1 MNSQSILANY
11 IIVLGTT
18 YSGSQAVF
26 GYLSGR
32 GDLND
37 PLKGTE
43 YQLPQ
48 MPNGLMTLEAIS
60 KSAFHPPA
68 ADYVLTQFEK
78 ITKKLSRSGRFWKY
92 GKDYAFKLPSYNLV
106 IKQFINDICAA
117 KLPMRLHWHRS
128 MQSQSAIIYFISKLK
143 NYLGFIGVDA
153 VPNTRLLVSQDDF
166 IIAAQQMH
174 RKLFQIDSYKSP
186 VLLNQAGSGWNPIES
201 TKYFLNRKIVLV
213 TRDPRDQFAELKHF
227 KMVTCVDGFIDWYKE
242 MQRHLKQMKNPII
255 LRLRFEDFVNKNEK
269 MVDLLCDHV
278 SLASNNLSSYEANLS
293 KKNIGKYQK
302 ILSQKEI
309 NIIERSLSEYIYFK

>member
-1 MNSQSILANY
+1 
-11 IIVLGTT
+11 
-18 YSGSQAVF
+18 
-26 GYLSGR
+26 
-32 GDLND
+32 
-37 PLKGTE
+37 
-43 YQLPQ
+43 

-60 KSAFHPPA
+60 KSAFHPPT

-227 KMVTCVDGFIDWYKE
+227 KQATSVDGFIDWYKE
-242 MQRHLKQMKNPII
+242 MQRHLRQFNNPII
-255 LRLRFEDFVNKNEK
+255 LRLRFEDFVNEYEEI
-269 MVDLLCDHV
+269 VDVLCNHLSLNSKIV
-278 SLASNNLSSYEANLS
+278 SNFEPNRS
-293 KKNIGKYQK
+293 KKNIGKYKK
-302 ILSQKEI
+302 ILSQQEVDV
-309 NIIERSLSEYIYFK
+309 IERSLSEYIYIK

>member
-60 KSAFHPPA
+60 KSAFHPPT

-78 ITKKLSRSGRFWKY
+78 ITKRLSRPETFWQY
-92 GKDYAFKLPSYNLV
+92 GKDYAFKLPSFNIV
-106 IKQFINDICAA
+106 IEQFINDICAA

-128 MQSQSAIIYFISKLK
+128 MKSQSAIMYCINKYKK
-143 NYLGFIGVDA
+143 YLGFKGVA
-153 VPNTRLLVSQDDF
+153 PNTRLLVSQDDF
-166 IIAAQQMH
+166 VIAAQKMH
-174 RKLFQIDSYKSP
+174 SKLFQIDSYKRP
-186 VLLNQAGSGWNPIES
+186 VVLNQAGSGWNPIES

-242 MQRHLKQMKNPII
+242 MQRHLKQIKNPII
-255 LRLRFEDFVNKNEK
+255 LHLRFEDFVNEYKET
-269 MVDLLCDHV
+269 VDALCNHV
-278 SLASNNLSSYEANLS
+278 SLNSKTVSSYEPNLS
-293 KKNIGKYQK
+293 KKNIGKYKK
-302 ILSQKEI
+302 ILSQQEVDV
-309 NIIERSLSEYIYFK
+309 IERSLSEYIYIK